1 MNIQNIQEKMFMSN
15 KSLYNFCGWN
25 DTKRAQELLD
35 LFDDIDILYEN
46 GVFFDLAISKGNVE
60 ICKSLLNYFEN
71 KQFPT
76 KNTEYQEA
84 REKLVE
90 ILENAT
96 DSIEL
101 SPEIKEVLS
110 PYIDFENSEHNTL
123 NDSFSNLENLL
134 VFNYDE
140 SHHQPEEHN
149 TTNVALSGNNIQ
161 EVH

>member
-1 MNIQNIQEKMFMSN
+1 MSN

-25 DTKRAQELLD
+25 DTKRVQELLD

-60 ICKSLLNYFEN
+60 ICKSLLNYFET
-71 KQFPT
+71 KQFPI
-76 KNTEYQEA
+76 KNSKYQEA

-96 DSIEL
+96 DSVEL

-110 PYIDFENSEHNTL
+110 PYIDFESSEHNTL
-123 NDSFSNLENLL
+123 NNSFSNLEDLL

-140 SHHQPEEHN
+140 LHLQPEEHN
-149 TTNVALSGNNIQ
+149 TTNVALSGNNIP

>member
-1 MNIQNIQEKMFMSN
+1 MSTNKM
-15 KSLYNFCGWN
+15 LYDFCRWN
-25 DTKRAQELLD
+25 DTKKVQELLD
-35 LFDDIDILYEN
+35 FSDDINILYDN
-46 GVFFDLAISKGNVE
+46 GGFFDFAISKGNVE
-60 ICKSLLNYFEN
+60 ICKSLLNYFET
-71 KQFPT
+71 KQFPI

-84 REKLVE
+84 KEKLVE

-101 SPEIKEVLS
+101 SPEIKEVLL

-123 NDSFSNLENLL
+123 NDSFSNLEDLL

-140 SHHQPEEHN
+140 LHPQPEEHN
-149 TTNVALSGNNIQ
+149 NVALSGNNIP

>member
-1 MNIQNIQEKMFMSN
+1 MSN

-25 DTKRAQELLD
+25 DTKRVQELLD

-46 GVFFDLAISKGNVE
+46 GVFFDLAISKNNVE
-60 ICKSLLNYFEN
+60 ICKFLLSYFET
-71 KQFPT
+71 KQFPI
-76 KNTEYQEA
+76 KNSKYQEA

-96 DSIEL
+96 DSVEL

-110 PYIDFENSEHNTL
+110 PYIDFESSEHNTL
-123 NDSFSNLENLL
+123 NDSFSNLEDLL

-140 SHHQPEEHN
+140 PHPQPEEHN
-149 TTNVALSGNNIQ
+149 TTNVVLSGNNTH
-161 EVH
+161 EVY